1 MTYLAR
7 DVFTT
12 LAQAVN
18 LMETVAPALE
28 EMGEVDYLARRD
40 GILRD
45 TKDDGFSCC
54 WHPDIQAIAAEEG
67 SDTLGTQVAEWLVD
81 GKFGIPGQSPELNE
95 LLTAACMELA
105 ESFLDVDIADM
116 ARQKAAANPAL
127 LDAERAA
134 LLFGKY

>member
-12 LAQAVN
+12 LAKAVN

-40 GILRD
+40 GIVRD
-45 TKDDGFSCC
+45 TKDDGFSFC

-81 GKFGIPGQSPELNE
+81 GKFGIPGQSPETNA
-95 LLTAACMELA
+95 LLTASCMELA
-105 ESFLDVDIADM
+105 ESFLDVDLGEM
-116 ARQKAAANPAL
+116 ARQKAAANPSL
-127 LDAERAA
+127 LEAERLA